1 MNWFMNLSIRWKF
14 QLGFFIVTMVTTIY
28 NRLLASHELQQMIDI
43 ARHGGAPTAAI
54 QAMVEN
60 RAAYH
65 FNSLWE
71 SGLEFAFQFMLIGL
85 VAKLFLKPILDL
97 CEALKVVEAGDLTR
111 GIAITAYDEV
121 GVLQRISGNV
131 ISKLAGIL
139 GKVEDG
145 SKNMAQSAFQI
156 ATISK
161 EIAEIS
167 RKEQSRSDA
176 VSQETR
182 ALEGI
187 ARSVEAQASSAAVKT
202 RVVEQR
208 GREGIAA
215 VQRNIAEMQAT
226 ASEVDRVSD
235 DAAKL
240 AITAAEISRI
250 IDTIK
255 DIAGQTNLLALNAA
269 IEAARAGEQGRG
281 FAVVADEVRKLAERT
296 TQSAVEVTGIV
307 GSIGTRVTQ
316 LCETMTVVVT
326 KVRHSQSVAAE
337 TGEAMS
343 GMATGVSEAA
353 AASDSIVDA
362 SRKQIAQLESL
373 EKTLM
378 DLFLTL
384 HESSDKVDTTAAIGT
399 SLHRVSGSLS
409 EMMSGFRFQRETETL
424 ARDGGDKRRH
434 PRLER
439 GILVRIDQDGEEI
452 EALVSDLSMSG
463 VSLMSPRLLK
473 EGTLVKVSLHL
484 PSDSIDGY
492 MKQKPV
498 ELGAKLCWQRKDND
512 QLRCGLEFV
521 SLNASQRG
529 EIKRIFEFYKVS
541 PEYVSAN
548 DGKVTLF

>member
-1 MNWFMNLSIRWKF
+1 MNLSIRWKF

-28 NRLLASHELQQMIDI
+28 NRLLASHELQLMIDI
-43 ARHGGAPTAAI
+43 ARQGGAPTTAI

-65 FNSLWE
+65 FNSIWE
-71 SGLEFAFQFMLIGL
+71 SGIEFAFQFMLIGL
-85 VAKLFLKPILDL
+85 VAKLFLKPILNL
-97 CEALKVVEAGDLTR
+97 CDALRVVETGDLTH
-111 GIAITAYDEV
+111 GITITAYDEV

-131 ISKLAGIL
+131 ISKLSSIL
-139 GKVEDG
+139 GKVED
-145 SKNMAQSAFQI
+145 SSRNMAQSAFQI

-176 VSQETR
+176 VSEETR
-182 ALEGI
+182 ALGDI
-187 ARSVEAQASSAAVKT
+187 ARSVEAQARSAAERT
-202 RVVEQR
+202 RVVEQC
-208 GREGIAA
+208 GREGIDA

-226 ASEVDRVSD
+226 AAEVDRVSGD
-235 DAAKL
+235 VAEL

-250 IDTIK
+250 IGTIK

-307 GSIGTRVTQ
+307 GSIGTHVSQ
-316 LCETMTVVVT
+316 LRETMAVVVT

-353 AASDSIVDA
+353 SASDSIVDA
-362 SRKQIAQLESL
+362 SRKQMTQLESL
-373 EKTLM
+373 EKTLV

-384 HESSDKVDTTAAIGT
+384 HESSAKVDTTAAIGT
-399 SLHRVSGSLS
+399 SLHRVTASLS
-409 EMMSGFRFQRETETL
+409 EMMSGFRFQRQTETL
-424 ARDGGDKRRH
+424 VRNGSDKRRH

-439 GILVRIDQDGEEI
+439 GILVRIDQGGDEI
-452 EALVSDLSMSG
+452 EALVSDLSMTG
-463 VSLMSPRLLK
+463 VRLTIPRLLQ
-473 EGTLVKVSLHL
+473 EGPPVKVSLHL

-498 ELGAKLCWQRKDND
+498 ELGAKLCWQRKDDD

-529 EIKRIFEFYKVS
+529 EIERIFEFYKVS
-541 PEYVSAN
+541 PEYVASNA
-548 DGKVTLF
+548 GKVKLF